1 MTGKSPA
8 KARWQWYA
16 GVAPTV
22 VLVLA
27 GWLLPMAV
35 MADFDGLGQQLRIEQ
50 HKSRFQLML
59 EQVGE
64 SARRRAAGKMAP
76 LPVPG
81 GAAAKPSGLGDASES
96 VRLDALD
103 VTGPP
108 PAIDATSVRRLEAAQ
123 ARERDQRR
131 MLDQRQQRAAL
142 VAVPLGDSGARFGG
156 FAATRREMVRFGI
169 QNQRL
174 SLQRKLRR

>member
-1 MTGKSPA
+1 
-8 KARWQWYA
+8 
-16 GVAPTV
+16 
-22 VLVLA
+22 
-27 GWLLPMAV
+27 
-35 MADFDGLGQQLRIEQ
+35 
-50 HKSRFQLML
+50 
-59 EQVGE
+59 
-64 SARRRAAGKMAP
+64 
-76 LPVPG
+76 
-81 GAAAKPSGLGDASES
+81 
-96 VRLDALD
+96 
-103 VTGPP
+103 
-108 PAIDATSVRRLEAAQ
+108 SVRRLEAAQ